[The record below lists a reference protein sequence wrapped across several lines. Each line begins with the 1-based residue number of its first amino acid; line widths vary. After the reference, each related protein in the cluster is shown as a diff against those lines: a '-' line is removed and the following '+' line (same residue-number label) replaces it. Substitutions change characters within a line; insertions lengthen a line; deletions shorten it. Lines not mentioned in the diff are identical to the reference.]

1 MLVVSNKYFSL
12 LTMKRRQI
20 FCFFAL
26 ANNWTVFTV
35 MFSSININKFF
46 SLFSFTFAHIVSA
59 IFIMFLRIWN
69 DCFLTISFFDCVC
82 VYCMNRT
89 TFRWHEIDNNETGNI
104 PEIHKI
110 QNDSIFFIISYMFKR
125 SLLLC
130 GWKILVT
137 FSFWKIYLLLLWKLL
152 IPIKM
157 WNKTHKWSFVLKSFE
172 T

>member
-1 MLVVSNKYFSL
+1 MFSL
-12 LTMKRRQI
+12 FFHI
-20 FCFFAL
+20 CSYCVCHFYYVSCFFAYETI
-26 ANNWTVFTV
+26 A
-35 MFSSININKFF
+35 
-46 SLFSFTFAHIVSA
+46 
-59 IFIMFLRIWN
+59 FLQFH
-69 DCFLTISFFDCVC
+69 FLIVC
-82 VYCMNRT
+82 VDRT

-110 QNDSIFFIISYMFKR
+110 QNDDIFFIISSHMFKR

-137 FSFWKIYLLLLWKLL
+137 FSFWKIYLLLLWKLFM
-152 IPIKM
+152 PIKM